1 MPRAAGLRARG
12 RPPVR
17 SGVLVLDRVRI
28 HITQDEYFPDLRCF
42 YIQLNILN
50 SGLGTNSY
58 VDCSV
63 RRPGSSILLLSPV
76 RCRCLSTDYLH
87 GLGCRDCL
95 SFTSDSTQESR
106 EDAAVLLT
114 SARKQTMDLGLLQ
127 LLNWK
132 DGVCK

>member
-1 MPRAAGLRARG
+1 MAHLYAQLLGPGELR
-12 RPPVR
+12 
-17 SGVLVLDRVRI
+17 
-28 HITQDEYFPDLRCF
+28 
-42 YIQLNILN
+42 
-50 SGLGTNSY
+50 NSY